1 MKRTRGRARGSVALV
16 VVLVVV
22 GLMATAC
29 VSAGRVAVQAVAR
42 GVPTASPFFKK
53 AIGLGADVALGE
65 ALSHI
70 GGEVRGDEPGLY
82 GGAKDSARCD
92 KAKLVDFL
100 GRPENR
106 RKAEEWARVQRL
118 DSVREIPGFVKK
130 LTPVLLRG
138 DTLIK
143 NHDYKKGKA
152 TAFYA
157 LLEAGIAVL
166 VDELGRPAV
175 QCSCGNPLDAYDR
188 DVEGAQVEFKGDNK
202 KWASYDEK
210 KMTKVRPAPEQ
221 QPVEVYELV
230 DVEDPDTGLARE
242 VGSDGTDD
250 EVLPESPSP
259 TGEPS
264 SEETATSVVLPEVT
278 GMPVDQAREL
288 LESQGMR
295 SETTEET
302 SDTHAPGTVISQ
314 TPLPG
319 ETAPPGSVVTLVVAS
334 GPPPVTDPPVTE
346 EPTDGSVPS
355 ADSAASAPAA
365 DSGGA
370 TGG

>member
-1 MKRTRGRARGSVALV
+1 MKRTRGRAHGLVALV
-16 VVLVVV
+16 VVVVV
-22 GLMATAC
+22 GALMATAC
-29 VSAGRVAVQAVAR
+29 AGAGRIAVQAVAR

-53 AIGLGADVALGE
+53 AMGLGADIALGE
-65 ALSHI
+65 ALSRI

-106 RKAEEWARVQRL
+106 RKAEEWARVQKL
-118 DSVREIPGFVKK
+118 GSVREIPGYVSK

-138 DTLIK
+138 DTLVK
-143 NHDYKKGKA
+143 NHDYAKGKA
-152 TAFYA
+152 TEFYA

-175 QCSCGNPLDAYDR
+175 QCSCGNPLAAYDR
-188 DVEGAQVEFKGDNK
+188 DIGGARVEFKGDNK

-210 KMTKVRPAPEQ
+210 KMTKVRPAPEEE
-221 QPVEVYELV
+221 PVEVYELV
-230 DVEDPDTGLARE
+230 DVEDPDTGLARGA
-242 VGSDGTDD
+242 GSDGTDD

-264 SEETATSVVLPEVT
+264 SEETPTSATLPDVT
-278 GMPVDQAREL
+278 GMQVDEAREL
-288 LESQGMR
+288 LESQGLL
-295 SETTEET
+295 SETTEEV
-302 SDTHAPGTVISQ
+302 SDAQVPGTVIAQS
-314 TPLPG
+314 PLPG
-319 ETAPPGSVVTLVVAS
+319 ETALPDSVVTLVVAS
-334 GPPPVTDPPVTE
+334 GPPLVTDAPVTDG
-346 EPTDGSVPS
+346 PTDGSVPS
-355 ADSAASAPAA
+355 ADGVEGAPAA
-365 DSGGA
+365 DSVDG